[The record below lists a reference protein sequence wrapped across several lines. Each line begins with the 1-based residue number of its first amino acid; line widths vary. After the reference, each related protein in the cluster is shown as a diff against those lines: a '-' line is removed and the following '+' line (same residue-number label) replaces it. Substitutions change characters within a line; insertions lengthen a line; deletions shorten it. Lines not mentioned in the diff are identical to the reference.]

1 MSDENQRN
9 DKKADSLEDA
19 IEQLNQQQA
28 QENEGKSA
36 DANDATG
43 NMAELQSELEKVKKD
58 YLYLRADFD
67 NFKKSAIKERS
78 DLIKYGSERLI
89 MELLNVLDNFDK
101 ALETELTSD
110 NIESF
115 RKGIEMIWVD
125 LTSSLSK
132 FGVTPVDVKG
142 KPFDPTLHE
151 ALSTEP
157 TTETPEGHIT
167 QVFKK
172 AYKMHDK
179 IIRPAQV
186 VVATKPAENNET
198 DTGSEDEGSTEE

>member
-1 MSDENQRN
+1 MSDENQHD

-19 IEQLNQQQA
+19 IEQLNQQHSP
-28 QENEGKSA
+28 QEPANET
-36 DANDATG
+36 AN
-43 NMAELQSELEKVKKD
+43 EELEKLKKD

-67 NFKKSAIKERS
+67 NFKKAAIKERS
-78 DLIKYGSERLI
+78 ELIKFGSERLV
-89 MELLNVLDNFDK
+89 MELLSVVDNFDK
-101 ALETELTSD
+101 ALETQLTSD
-110 NIESF
+110 NIEGF

-132 FGVTPVDVKG
+132 FGVVPIDVKG
-142 KPFDPTLHE
+142 NAFDPTMHE

-157 TTETPEGHIT
+157 TTEVPEGHIS

-179 IIRPAQV
+179 VIRPAQV
-186 VVATKPAENNET
+186 VIATKPSEPNEPSQ
-198 DTGSEDEGSTEE
+198 DEDNSEES